1 MPISDYVSK
10 VMIGIVRI
18 ENSVLVKTHL
28 VPYTAS
34 APYFAAKRAVVV
46 PAGMAVR
53 ITEQAVTISSAP
65 ITRITAKQM
74 SGSASRRT
82 IPR

>member
-1 MPISDYVSK
+1 MPISNYVSK

-18 ENSVLVKTHL
+18 ENSVLVKTHF

-46 PAGMAVR
+46 PAGMAV
-53 ITEQAVTISSAP
+53 
-65 ITRITAKQM
+65 
-74 SGSASRRT
+74 
-82 IPR
+82 